1 MKFSINSIESNP
13 SLLRISVGVLAFP
26 SFLSFLLLQK
36 NDIPACHQIFFDLP
50 SGKSETTL
58 ISKRIG
64 TGCHAVKQG
73 EEEEEEEKEKE
84 KEVAEIIEKSS
95 SGALAGLITTLLQ

>member
-1 MKFSINSIESNP
+1 M
-13 SLLRISVGVLAFP
+13 
-26 SFLSFLLLQK
+26 
-36 NDIPACHQIFFDLP
+36 P

-58 ISKRIG
+58 ISKGRG

-73 EEEEEEEKEKE
+73 KEEEEEEEEEEKE
-84 KEVAEIIEKSS
+84 VAEILEKSS